1 MANFLSELKRRNVFK
16 VATIYVVVSWLIL
29 QLATIIL
36 PVFEIPLWASRLVVV
51 LLALGFPV
59 TLIMAWAFDLTPE
72 GIEWDSKV
80 GKKHV
85 HTHAWDWI
93 LGVLLVVA
101 IGLIVNSEIRH
112 WQEPSSQLADRAT
125 PATDDADSIR
135 PDTSTVSIAVLPFVN
150 MSGDPEN
157 EYFSDGMSEEILNLL
172 AKIPDLKVVGRTSS
186 FVYKGRNEDLRV
198 IGDALGVSTLLEGS
212 VRKSGDRIRI
222 TAQLIDASD
231 ATHIWSETYDRT
243 MTDVFAVQDDVAAS
257 IIDALQILVVTNP
270 TRGRPTESAEA
281 YSIFLKARVAA
292 NEYEWLATESL
303 LKEAIEI
310 DPTFA
315 EAYELLAYSYWAMGG
330 TEYDIADAQR
340 LTGEAAAQA
349 LTISPD
355 LALAN
360 ALDSMGDSQ
369 NYSMRRTIEALD
381 AAALERPDDTRIL
394 DLLIY
399 NLSLVG
405 YMSEALAVAER
416 RVEVDPLSLSAN
428 GRMPLA
434 LIGVGRVE
442 DGFSALEFFD
452 QLDLDATH
460 WFIGE
465 VYLAFKRDD
474 VAIES
479 FATTLAQYGISDA
492 SWVADLVTGG
502 RDTVSGSEYLDRRI
516 PEIAESL
523 PDDYSESLPDELS
536 YWYLYLG
543 HLDRY
548 YELIFDR
555 EPQRS
560 KWTNVDDLV
569 ATGHSFRALG
579 FTSHP
584 MYLELAAHLGFVDVW
599 EMRGA
604 PDFCEKTNGDWIC
617 N

>member
-1 MANFLSELKRRNVFK
+1 MARFLSELKRRNVFK
-16 VATIYVVVSWLIL
+16 VATIYVVVSWLLL
-29 QLATIIL
+29 QVATIIL

-51 LLALGFPV
+51 LLGLGFPLA
-59 TLIMAWAFDLTPE
+59 LILAWAFNLTPE
-72 GIEWDSKV
+72 GIEWDSDV

-93 LGVLLVVA
+93 LGLLLVVA

-112 WQEPSSQLADRAT
+112 WKELSPELVDQAPQSTAN
-125 PATDDADSIR
+125 ADSIQ
-135 PDTSTVSIAVLPFVN
+135 PDRSAASIAVLPFVN

-198 IGDALGVSTLLEGS
+198 IGEALGVSTLLEGS
-212 VRKSGDRIRI
+212 VRKSGDQIRI

-231 ATHIWSETYDRT
+231 ATHIWSETYDRK

-257 IIDALQILVVTNP
+257 IIDALQILVVANP
-270 TRGRPTESAEA
+270 SRGRPTESAEA

-292 NEYEWLATESL
+292 NEYEWLTTESL

-310 DPTFA
+310 DPKFA

-330 TEYDIADAQR
+330 TEYDIAEAQR

-355 LALAN
+355 LALAK
-360 ALDSMGDSQ
+360 ALNSMGDSQ
-369 NYSMRRTIEALD
+369 NYSMRKNIEALE

-434 LIGVGRVE
+434 LFGVGRVD
-442 DGFSALEFFD
+442 DGFAALEFFD
-452 QLDLDATH
+452 QLDLDQTH

-465 VYLAFKRDD
+465 AYLAYKRDD
-474 VAIES
+474 VAVES
-479 FATTLAQYGISDA
+479 FEATLAQYGISDA
-492 SWVADLVTGG
+492 TWVAELVSGG
-502 RDTVSGSEYLDRRI
+502 RDKVGGSAYLDQRI
-516 PEIAESL
+516 AEIADSL
-523 PDDYSESLPDELS
+523 PDDYAESLPDELS
-536 YWYLYLG
+536 YWYLYFG

-548 YELIFDR
+548 FEMVNAL
-555 EPQRS
+555 EPHSS

-569 ATGHSFRALG
+569 TTGHQFRELG
-579 FTSHP
+579 FASHP
-584 MYLELAAHLGFVDVW
+584 MYLELAKQLGFIDVW
-599 EMRGA
+599 ETRGP
-604 PDFCEKTNGDWIC
+604 PDFCAKRDGSWVC
-617 N
+617 S